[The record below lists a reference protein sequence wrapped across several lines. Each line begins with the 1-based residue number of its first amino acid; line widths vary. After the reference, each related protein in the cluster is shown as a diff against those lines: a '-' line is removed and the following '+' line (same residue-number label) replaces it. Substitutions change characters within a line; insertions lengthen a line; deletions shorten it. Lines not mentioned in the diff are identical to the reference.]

1 MKNILTFIIPV
12 RHQENATNW
21 QVVKNNLKDTIR
33 SIANQDSAGWRA
45 IIVANHGADLP
56 DLPRGFE
63 AKRVDFPPNQIYR
76 QENRSKEDFY
86 NAFRIDKGRRVL
98 AGLLH
103 AGEMGHV
110 MIMDDDD
117 FVSRRLTSFV
127 AAHSQ
132 ANGWYIKD
140 GYIWGHGGKL
150 LYKYN
155 LNFARLC
162 GSSHIIK
169 SELYELPSSMEAATP
184 EYIRKMLGS
193 HIFIDEYLANKG
205 TPLVPLPFV
214 GAVYRTGHS
223 ESHSRER
230 SILSQYVCQR
240 WLLRQPMD
248 LARRISRLRFK
259 TSAID
264 QEFFGSGQG
273 SLSAEARDSKTATI

>member
-12 RHQENATNW
+12 RHQENAANW
-21 QVVKNNLKDTIR
+21 QVVKNNIKDTIR
-33 SIANQDSAGWRA
+33 SIANQDSAGWRT

-56 DLPRGFE
+56 ELPKGFE
-63 AKRVDFPPNQIYR
+63 AKRVDFSPNQMFR
-76 QENRSKEDFY
+76 QGGHSKEDFY
-86 NAFRIDKGRRVL
+86 NAVRMDKGRRVL

-103 AGEMGHV
+103 GGDNMGHV
-110 MIMDDDD
+110 MLLDDDD
-117 FVSRRLTSFV
+117 FVNRRLTSFV

-140 GYIWGHGGKL
+140 GYIWGHGSNL

-155 LNFARLC
+155 LDFSRLC

-169 SELYELPSSMEAATP
+169 SELYRLPPSMEAADP
-184 EYIRKMLGS
+184 EYIRTMLGS
-193 HIFIDEYLANKG
+193 HVFVNQYLASQG
-205 TPLVPLPFV
+205 TPLEPLPFR

-230 SILSQYVCQR
+230 SILSQYIYHR
-240 WLLRQPMD
+240 WLLRQPLE

-259 TSAID
+259 SSALS
-264 QEFFGSGQG
+264 QEFFGD
-273 SLSAEARDSKTATI
+273 A